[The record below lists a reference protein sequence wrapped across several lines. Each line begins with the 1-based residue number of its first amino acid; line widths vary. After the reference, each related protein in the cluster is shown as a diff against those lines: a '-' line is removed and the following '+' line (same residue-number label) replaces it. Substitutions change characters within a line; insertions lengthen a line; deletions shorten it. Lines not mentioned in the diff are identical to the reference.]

1 MTTTGLEIKL
11 LADSSA
17 FRNAAFDAAD
27 ALDKVAASGSRIVDP
42 LVVVSEQATVV
53 ADSLQ
58 KTADSVKSANGAAS
72 RLSKLFDAAA
82 NATIKIAQTS
92 ANVADNVE
100 RASDA
105 VRELATKTR
114 ETTENVV
121 ELIDSAGTLAV
132 NIGACSRG
140 SIEALN
146 FVAATV
152 QAALVPAFIILGKG
166 IYLALAE
173 KTTIAAGITKA
184 AIGKVKLAVFQLYS
198 SFSLFTATPLF
209 GLMIV
214 GLESARRS
222 TAEALGETTAFQDAL
237 EKALEVWERW
247 SEALA
252 GPTLDFAASSL
263 NVLANVLGAVRDVI
277 DGIESVPFL
286 GGAIKGVE
294 GLIGPITV
302 LLGALAAVKAISI
315 YFFGGNILGT
325 LVAWTKNI
333 IALTKATKGFSVAQA
348 LSNVQ
353 KKLSATWDAALIAL
367 GIKKSAA
374 TAAETASL
382 GIWTAATT
390 VATAA
395 QVAWN
400 VAKTYAAAL
409 TGVGIALVVAASA
422 ASAAYAASASSAA
435 KTEAS
440 FASATSEL
448 GDKVALTKDRYAEL
462 AAEIKRSNE
471 EAQTPIESHR
481 AELDAIQ
488 ERIEAQGKATKT
500 LEAYRKKEKELSD
513 LLAGASGDLTRQQRK
528 DATERL
534 EKLRE
539 EREEFEKSYDAN
551 LKYSEAAQ
559 KRDRETARQN
569 ALSSLGIADLVD
581 QKTAAETRDEKLESL
596 KTALDAKLIDEAKYR
611 EAVEKVVAEFEETDE
626 EAKKVAEANK
636 KFAKILETNAQKA
649 AEVYAVL
656 DEGIVLEEDRAKI
669 EDALND
675 ELLRATENGKYYADA
690 LKSNVP
696 FSERL
701 TAELDDLTETVG
713 LLKDGSKSTAERE
726 AALADAR
733 AKLTESLLSETETG
747 KFLIDA
753 QKAQTSVAD
762 RLAAAMLEMDANAK
776 AAGMS
781 DETLAAAKTKLTE
794 SILQQTEA
802 GKYLLQAEKNLIPK
816 TERLQKAYEEIEATA
831 RATGASEDAVAEAK
845 RLAEEDILGKG
856 SPETKAQ
863 KDEKPGSN
871 AAAYF
876 GSTAALDAANNR
888 REDKQTPLLKE
899 IATASKKTSAAL
911 ETVAQKEEP
920 EVFNG

>member
-1 MTTTGLEIKL
+1 M
-11 LADSSA
+11 
-17 FRNAAFDAAD
+17 
-27 ALDKVAASGSRIVDP
+27 
-42 LVVVSEQATVV
+42 
-53 ADSLQ
+53 
-58 KTADSVKSANGAAS
+58 
-72 RLSKLFDAAA
+72 
-82 NATIKIAQTS
+82 
-92 ANVADNVE
+92 
-100 RASDA
+100 
-105 VRELATKTR
+105 
-114 ETTENVV
+114 
-121 ELIDSAGTLAV
+121 
-132 NIGACSRG
+132 
-140 SIEALN
+140 
-146 FVAATV
+146 
-152 QAALVPAFIILGKG
+152 
-166 IYLALAE
+166 
-173 KTTIAAGITKA
+173 
-184 AIGKVKLAVFQLYS
+184 
-198 SFSLFTATPLF
+198 
-209 GLMIV
+209 
-214 GLESARRS
+214 AR
-222 TAEALGETTAFQDAL
+222 LGE
-237 EKALEVWERW
+237 KAE
-247 SEALA
+247 
-252 GPTLDFAASSL
+252 
-263 NVLANVLGAVRDVI
+263 I
-277 DGIESVPFL
+277 
-286 GGAIKGVE
+286 
-294 GLIGPITV
+294 
-302 LLGALAAVKAISI
+302 
-315 YFFGGNILGT
+315 
-325 LVAWTKNI
+325 
-333 IALTKATKGFSVAQA
+333 
-348 LSNVQ
+348 
-353 KKLSATWDAALIAL
+353 
-367 GIKKSAA
+367 
-374 TAAETASL
+374 
-382 GIWTAATT
+382 
-390 VATAA
+390 
-395 QVAWN
+395 
-400 VAKTYAAAL
+400 
-409 TGVGIALVVAASA
+409 
-422 ASAAYAASASSAA
+422 SAS
-435 KTEAS
+435 K
-440 FASATSEL
+440 
-448 GDKVALTKDRYAEL
+448 YAEL
-462 AAEIKRSNE
+462 RKQIEDSNRAAQSPTEAYDAEIG
-471 EAQTPIESHR
+471 
-481 AELDAIQ
+481 AIQ
-488 ERIEAQGKATKT
+488 ERAEAQGKAERTIT
-500 LEAYRKKEKELSD
+500 ALRKKEAELID
-513 LLAGASGDLTRQQRK
+513 AIAGKNGRLTREQR
-528 DATERL
+528 AEAQNRL
-534 EKLRE
+534 NELRK
-539 EREEFEKSYDAN
+539 EREELEKNFDAN
-551 LKYSEAAQ
+551 LKYSDAAQ

-569 ALSSLGIADLVD
+569 ALSSLGISDLVN

-656 DEGIVLEEDRAKI
+656 NEGIVFEEDRAKI

-762 RLAAAMLEMDANAK
+762 QLAAAMLEMEANAK

>member
-17 FRNAAFDAAD
+17 FRNAALDAAD

-53 ADSLQ
+53 ADSLH
-58 KTADSVKSANGAAS
+58 KTADSLNKTSKLAAATSGVLETSASAADSLSSAAQAVAGRFKVAAS
-72 RLSKLFDAAA
+72 FVGSM
-82 NATIKIAQTS
+82 
-92 ANVADNVE
+92 AD
-100 RASDA
+100 
-105 VRELATKTR
+105 KTR
-114 ETTENVV
+114 EIVDGLDEAAAAAGDFAADVGICTRATGEGIGA
-121 ELIDSAGTLAV
+121 LGIAISAGLSYAFTIAKKAAQIALIKGISFQSALA
-132 NIGACSRG
+132 
-140 SIEALN
+140 
-146 FVAATV
+146 
-152 QAALVPAFIILGKG
+152 QAAVA
-166 IYLALAE
+166 
-173 KTTIAAGITKA
+173 
-184 AIGKVKLAVFQLYS
+184 KLRLTVATLYS
-198 SFSLFTATPLF
+198 QFALLAALPGLIAMTTYLEASRQETA
-209 GLMIV
+209 G
-214 GLESARRS
+214 
-222 TAEALGETTAFQDAL
+222 ALGETTKFQDAL
-237 EKALEVWERW
+237 AKALEVWNRW

-252 GPTLDFAASSL
+252 GPALDIVATSL
-263 NVLANVLGAVRDVI
+263 SVVADVFGTVRDII
-277 DGIESVPFL
+277 DGIERIPVFGAMVSGIESVV
-286 GGAIKGVE
+286 GALTV
-294 GLIGPITV
+294 LIGV
-302 LLGALAAVKAISI
+302 LAAAYVISKKFFGAGVVKWVKNLVSLATGTRSYTAAEALATAQKRIAAAWSSI
-315 YFFGGNILGT
+315 L
-325 LVAWTKNI
+325 
-333 IALTKATKGFSVAQA
+333 LT
-348 LSNVQ
+348 
-353 KKLSATWDAALIAL
+353 L
-367 GIKKSAA
+367 GIKKTAA
-374 TAAETASL
+374 TAGETLAIKVWASA
-382 GIWTAATT
+382 TALATT
-390 VATAA
+390 A

-400 VAKTYAAAL
+400 AAKTFALSL
-409 TGVGIALVVAASA
+409 TGVGIALVVAAAA
-422 ASAAYAASASSAA
+422 ASAAYAASARAETAESFGAA
-435 KTEAS
+435 M
-440 FASATSEL
+440 SEL
-448 GDKVALTKDRYAEL
+448 GDKAAITKDRYVEL
-462 AAEIKRSNE
+462 TDEIKRAND
-471 EAQTPIESHR
+471 EARAPTEAYR

-488 ERIEAQGKATKT
+488 ERVDAQRKATST
-500 LEAYRKKEKELSD
+500 IAAYQEKERELSD
-513 LLAGASGDLTRQQRK
+513 LLAGASGSLTRQQRK

-539 EREEFEKSYDAN
+539 EREEFEKSYDAT

-596 KTALDAKLIDEAKYR
+596 KTALDAKLIDEAKYK

-696 FSERL
+696 FSELL
-701 TAELDDLTETVG
+701 TAELDDLTKTVG

-762 RLAAAMLEMDANAK
+762 QLAAAMLEMEANAK
-776 AAGMS
+776 AAGTS

-863 KDEKPGSN
+863 KDDKPGSN

-920 EVFNG
+920 ETFNG

>member
-17 FRNAAFDAAD
+17 FRNAALDAAD

-58 KTADSVKSANGAAS
+58 KTADSFEKTNALAAATSGVFETSASAAS
-72 RLSKLFDAAA
+72 GLS
-82 NATIKIAQTS
+82 
-92 ANVADNVE
+92 E
-100 RASDA
+100 
-105 VRELATKTR
+105 
-114 ETTENVV
+114 
-121 ELIDSAGTLAV
+121 
-132 NIGACSRG
+132 
-140 SIEALN
+140 
-146 FVAATV
+146 
-152 QAALVPAFIILGKG
+152 AALGVAERLKNGVAF
-166 IYLALAE
+166 AQNMAE
-173 KTTIAAGITKA
+173 KTRVIVAGLDEAAAAAGDFAADVGMCTRATGEGIGALGIAISAGLSYAFAIVQKA
-184 AIGKVKLAVFQLYS
+184 ARIALTDGIAFQSALAQAAVAKLKVTVATLYSQFTLLAVLPG
-198 SFSLFTATPLF
+198 LIAMTAY
-209 GLMIV
+209 
-214 GLESARRS
+214 LEASRQE
-222 TAEALGETTAFQDAL
+222 TASALGETTRFQDAL
-237 EKALEVWERW
+237 AKALEVWNRW

-252 GPTLDFAASSL
+252 GPTLDIVATSL
-263 NVLANVLGAVRDVI
+263 SVVADVFGTIRGVI
-277 DGIESVPFL
+277 DGIERIPVFGAMVSAVESVT
-286 GGAIKGVE
+286 GA
-294 GLIGPITV
+294 LTV
-302 LLGALAAVKAISI
+302 LVGVLAAAYAISKT
-315 YFFGGNILGT
+315 YFGAGVIEW
-325 LVAWTKNI
+325 VKKI
-333 IALTKATKGFSVAQA
+333 IALATATRSYTAAEA
-348 LSNVQ
+348 LATAQ
-353 KKLSATWDAALIAL
+353 KKIASAWSSILLTL
-367 GIKKSAA
+367 GIKKAAA
-374 TAAETASL
+374 TAGETLALKLWASA
-382 GIWTAATT
+382 TAL
-390 VATAA
+390 ATAA

-400 VAKTYAAAL
+400 AAKTFALSL
-409 TGVGIALVVAASA
+409 TGVGIALVVAAAA
-422 ASAAYAASASSAA
+422 ASAAYAASARVETAESFGAA
-435 KTEAS
+435 MA
-440 FASATSEL
+440 EL
-448 GDKVALTKDRYAEL
+448 GDKAAITKDRYVEL
-462 AAEIKRSNE
+462 TDEIKRAND
-471 EAQTPIESHR
+471 EARTPTEAYR

-488 ERIEAQGKATKT
+488 ERVDAQRKATST
-500 LEAYRKKEKELSD
+500 IAAYQEKERELSD
-513 LLAGASGDLTRQQRK
+513 LLAGASGSLTRQQRK

-551 LKYSEAAQ
+551 LKYSEAART
-559 KRDRETARQN
+559 RDRETARQN

-596 KTALDAKLIDEAKYR
+596 KTALDAKLIDEARYK

-656 DEGIVLEEDRAKI
+656 DEGIVREEDRAKI

-675 ELLRATENGKYYADA
+675 ELLRASENGKYYADA

-762 RLAAAMLEMDANAK
+762 RLSAAMLEMEANAK
-776 AAGMS
+776 AVGTS

-831 RATGASEDAVAEAK
+831 RATEASEDAVAEAK

-863 KDEKPGSN
+863 KEDKPGSN